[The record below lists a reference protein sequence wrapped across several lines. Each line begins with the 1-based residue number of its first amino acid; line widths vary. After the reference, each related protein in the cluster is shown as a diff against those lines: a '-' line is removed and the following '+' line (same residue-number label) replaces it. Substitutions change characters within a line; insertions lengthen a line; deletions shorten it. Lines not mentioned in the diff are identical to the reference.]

1 MEEKGLR
8 YWECVRECGS
18 VGWPSCQWPCRSPPL
33 SGRLTFDRRDSFQ
46 VPQMELL
53 REGAVSPVCQ
63 RCGTWC
69 QISIPKLKLVCTCQA
84 GGVTARS
91 MGVGTGDHFQL
102 GRGQFMKQE
111 GLCWLLTEEGDC
123 CVGGGEGGPARRR
136 ITPGWGMWQRARR
149 VL

>member
-1 MEEKGLR
+1 MRSALF
-8 YWECVRECGS
+8 VRG
-18 VGWPSCQWPCRSPPL
+18 VARG
-33 SGRLTFDRRDSFQ
+33 G
-46 VPQMELL
+46 
-53 REGAVSPVCQ
+53 
-63 RCGTWC
+63 

-123 CVGGGEGGPARRR
+123 CVGGGEGGLARRR
-136 ITPGWGMWQRARR
+136 ITPGWGTWQRARR